1 MLKDLLEGQP
11 IALEIPSSHLL
22 TSEVA
27 DLMRKHSARV
37 LCIADLPPSPPSK
50 TRYVLRKLRAEL
62 PDATILVGRWAPGPL
77 ADDDRGGLV
86 EAGAT
91 HVSATLLETRD
102 QLCRL
107 VAHERHRTT
116 PDAA

>member
-1 MLKDLLEGQP
+1 
-11 IALEIPSSHLL
+11 
-22 TSEVA
+22 
-27 DLMRKHSARV
+27 MRARDSRV

-62 PDATILVGRWAPGPL
+62 PEATILVGRWAPGAL
-77 ADDDRGGLV
+77 SDEERNLLM

-91 HVSATLLETRD
+91 QVASTLVETRN

-107 VAHERHRTT
+107 VNHERHRTSK